1 MGTHGGPALLAR
13 GETRSPRLEGLRPGG
28 VVAEAPGAAPGMGAR
43 ASRVSEQAHGGAPRA
58 LGHRAGLALPC
69 VWGAEPAGLPSLLL
83 VLGYGPCVCQDYM
96 TVSVSSCCVVDA

>member
-1 MGTHGGPALLAR
+1 
-13 GETRSPRLEGLRPGG
+13 
-28 VVAEAPGAAPGMGAR
+28 MGAR

-96 TVSVSSCCVVDA
+96 TVPVSSCCVGDA